1 MNTPVTALSKLVF
14 DIETNGLLDKLSK
27 IHCIVAINPDTNEV
41 FSYDNKHIGEGLEKL
56 GTADI
61 LIGHNITGFDIPAI
75 ELVSSGYELSRTM
88 HDTLLISRMLY
99 LTTLKDTDYAR
110 LKFGDFPKNLVG
122 LHSLKAWGYRL
133 KMHKGTFADS
143 TNWQTYSPQML
154 DYCARDVAVTAAL
167 YEHLL
172 KISQTKHIPIEAYEK
187 EAIANYWLTYGE
199 MNGIGFNQVGA
210 AALYARLST
219 EREDATT
226 SLKEQFPPRTVSMGL
241 FTPKRTNARLGYVE
255 GVPVQKQK
263 VQEFNPNS
271 TAHIAS
277 RLTNIYGWKP
287 QEFTPTGLPKITEAI
302 LQPLNYKP
310 IPDLIKFKTAQKL
323 IAQLAEGHVNWLKLV
338 KDHKIH
344 GRTFCTGTRTG
355 RMSHSKPN
363 MAQIPSRTDVR
374 ELFRPTRDNWWYH
387 DTDLSG
393 IELRI
398 LAHYLA
404 KYDDGIFASIV
415 ATGDPH
421 EMFMGWTGIRDRN
434 IQKSFTYALI
444 YGAGSQKLG
453 ELVYQDKLKWNVGR
467 LGMGNAEQLGR
478 QATETIMKE
487 LTGYKALA
495 RYAAEA
501 DAKRGEIRLIDGRK
515 AKTAGEHSALNTL
528 IQGSASVVLKY
539 WMADT
544 YKILEASK
552 INDEIHFVAAI
563 HDELLFEVSSKEI
576 GHHLTLFIKKAL
588 AKTEAHLN
596 IHCPLT
602 LTSQMGRTWA
612 EVH

>member
-1 MNTPVTALSKLVF
+1 MTTTTKPPQKLVF

-27 IHCIVAINPDTNEV
+27 IHCIVAIDPDTNEV
-41 FSYDNKHIGEGLEKL
+41 FSYDNKQIEAGLEKL
-56 GTADI
+56 ATADI

-75 ELVSSGYELSRTM
+75 ELVSSGYSLSRTM

-110 LKFGDFPKNLVG
+110 LKFGAFPKNLVG

-143 TNWQTYSPQML
+143 TNWQTYSPEML
-154 DYCARDVAVTAAL
+154 DYCTRDVAVTCAL
-167 YEHLL
+167 YKHLL

-187 EAIANYWLTYGE
+187 EAVANYWLTYGE
-199 MNGIGFNQVGA
+199 MNGIGFDQVA
-210 AALYARLST
+210 AASLYARLST
-219 EREDATT
+219 EREEAAA
-226 SLKEQFPPRTVSMGL
+226 SLKLEFPPKTVSIGL
-241 FTPKRTNARLGYVE
+241 FTPKRTNKRLGYVE

-271 TAHIAS
+271 TAHIAD

-287 QEFTPTGLPKITEAI
+287 NEFTPTGLPKITEAI
-302 LQPLNYKP
+302 LKPLNYKP
-310 IPDLIKFKTAQKL
+310 IPDLIKFKNAQKL

-338 KDHKIH
+338 KNHKIH

-374 ELFRPTRDNWWYH
+374 KLFRPTRDNWWYH

-404 KYDDGIFASIV
+404 KYDDGLFASIV

-421 EMFMGWTGIRDRN
+421 EMFMEWTGIRDRN

-453 ELVYQDKLKWNVGR
+453 ELIYLDKLLWNPDPM
-467 LGMGNAEQLGR
+467 GMGNAERLGL

-487 LTGYKALA
+487 LTGYESLA
-495 RYAAEA
+495 KTASEA
-501 DAKRGEIRLIDGRK
+501 DKKRGEIRLIDGRK

-539 WMADT
+539 WMADA
-544 YKILEASK
+544 YEMLEASK
-552 INDEIHFVAAI
+552 IKSEVQFVAAI
-563 HDELLFEVSSKEI
+563 HDELLFEVSSTEI
-576 GHHLTLFIKKAL
+576 GSRLTLLVKQAL

-596 IHCPLT
+596 IKCPLT
-602 LTSQMGRTWA
+602 LTSQMGGTWA